1 MVKRSTVA
9 SRSMKVGS
17 LVSVPLGTRYL
28 DAIVVGRQL
37 GGRIE
42 VEIRVE
48 GADPVH
54 TSYAPDEVLP
64 RG

>member
-1 MVKRSTVA
+1 
-9 SRSMKVGS
+9 MKVGS

-28 DAIVVGRQL
+28 DAVVIGRQL
-37 GGRIE
+37 GGRIQ

-54 TSYAPDEVLP
+54 TSYAPDEVVP
-64 RG
+64 RD